1 MSAVKLD
8 EGQRKSLLEPLVRG
22 GSGWALVNGRDAIK
36 KTFEFRNF
44 VDAWGWMSKVAIIA
58 EKSDHHPEW
67 YVAPTLC
74 KPGKVTNDNRHPAS
88 HSAQSTLLQK

>member
-8 EGQRKSLLEPLVRG
+8 DSQRKSLLEPLVSG
-22 GSGWALVNGRDAIK
+22 GSGGGWTLVNGRDAIK
-36 KTFEFRNF
+36 KKFEFKNF

-67 YVAPTLC
+67 YVLYTPPPHT
-74 KPGKVTNDNRHPAS
+74 KKVHGNRH
-88 HSAQSTLLQK
+88 SALTLWN